1 MQRRR
6 LQKMKQ
12 REIEERK
19 GEVES
24 DQWFNQARPM
34 TGVKQTWREKRLA
47 REECSGDSS
56 AG

>member
-1 MQRRR
+1 
-6 LQKMKQ
+6 MKQ